1 MGGTLTIVKC
11 LLCEVKAEL
20 ESKELT
26 EEQQDKLYN
35 ITNQILPKNDEEE
48 FMLIGKEMVQHM
60 QAYHEP
66 ELRRIA
72 SFAAP
77 WNGFNVMKYFATKDE
92 ESKFEKGKEEMRDK
106 LLEEVM
112 MFGPEDEDD
121 EDDEIENDL
130 TIDEE
135 DDDLDEGEDEDDYE
149 DEDPF
154 AVNS

>member
-1 MGGTLTIVKC
+1 MTTVKC

-35 ITNQILPKNDEEE
+35 ITSQILPKNDEEE

-121 EDDEIENDL
+121 EESEFEDESENDL
-130 TIDEE
+130 TTD
-135 DDDLDEGEDEDDYE
+135 EDEDSDEFEEE
-149 DEDPF
+149 DE
-154 AVNS
+154 